1 MVQADFLILF
11 AGYTFCR
18 VIPQSSKDA
27 RLILLTILGMGSLAN
42 IFGVE
47 YFGTTEFWLAMGK
60 IILFL
65 GLTFYTIVTMSGGNP
80 ARHAYGFEYE
90 PRP

>member
-1 MVQADFLILF
+1 
-11 AGYTFCR
+11 
-18 VIPQSSKDA
+18 
-27 RLILLTILGMGSLAN
+27 MGWNSLSN
-42 IFGVE
+42 IFGVK

-80 ARHAYGFEYE
+80 ERHAYGFEYE
-90 PRP
+90 PGPGHHSPSPAGIMTDFRKQELE